1 MIKKYIE
8 KIIENRNVEDMEKL
22 GEILSEII
30 YFMKENHQ
38 EIYEKYKVELYEMA
52 FGKKISEEMAEN
64 WVKSMKPVG
73 LHWTIEETTNAMQS
87 LGYNMNRV
95 DFFVVAN
102 MMYND
107 YFDIVKEDEEIALRL
122 AKDWLNDVDS
132 IDDKLYC
139 YWKNIV
145 KKD

>member
-1 MIKKYIE
+1 
-8 KIIENRNVEDMEKL
+8 MEKL

-38 EIYEKYKVELYEMA
+38 EIYEKYKIELYEMA

-122 AKDWLNDVDS
+122 ARDWLNDVDS

>member
-38 EIYEKYKVELYEMA
+38 EIYEKYKIELYEMA

-122 AKDWLNDVDS
+122 ARDWLNDVDS

>member
-1 MIKKYIE
+1 MIRKYIE
-8 KIIENRNVEDMEKL
+8 KIGDNRNTEDMEKL
-22 GEILSEII
+22 GDMLSEII
-30 YFMKENHQ
+30 YSTKDSHP
-38 EIYEKYKVELYEMA
+38 EIYRKYKMELYEMA
-52 FGKKISEEMAEN
+52 FGKKISEEMAEK
-64 WVKSMKPVG
+64 WVKDMKPVG
-73 LHWTIEETTNAMQS
+73 MHWTLEETTNAMQS
-87 LGYNMNRV
+87 LGYNMDKI

-107 YFDIVKEDEEIALRL
+107 YYDVVKENEEMALKL

-132 IDDKLYC
+132 VDNKLYC